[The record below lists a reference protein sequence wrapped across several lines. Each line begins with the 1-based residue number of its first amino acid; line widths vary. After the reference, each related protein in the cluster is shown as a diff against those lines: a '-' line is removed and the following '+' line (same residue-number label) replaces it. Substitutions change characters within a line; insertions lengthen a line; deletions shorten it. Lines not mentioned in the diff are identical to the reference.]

1 MKASPGEA
9 DAGPGASSSD
19 LDRSRS
25 HLHRVQT
32 ELATVTEYAKGQQR
46 NYECLSTAYHRLQL
60 ELDAARKSL
69 ADVSDVQVA
78 SEADATERKQLEQR
92 VEQLEK
98 DKTDLNKQLREAKA
112 AYDAIAQR
120 QRGADDRMAQMETAT
135 QALEI
140 QIVKLRESDDRY
152 RALLK
157 QAQQKSREDRQAVA
171 NSDQKV
177 ALAMRQLADRDA
189 TIGGLEERVK
199 AADIARC
206 KAENALYRS
215 ALDRDALT
223 MEVARVRDECT
234 RLDNDLRESQSKLS
248 HLETARSDMEMNL
261 KEARSRIKTLE
272 GSPDALQRQLDEAVR
287 ARQAADE
294 RVDELTATIG
304 ELRDR
309 ADDLLGQLARSRSD
323 LSELSHDLDEAR
335 ERNAHLDEN
344 MVRLTSAHEDAQRE
358 ADRVADMERR
368 VQEVEREN
376 DDLREMVDEI
386 ERQRAAWTKEIRDML
401 SDSQGQQQLFN
412 EFQQINARLHAR
424 QAEAR
429 SEIARLVEERD
440 RLRQS
445 ALASVSR
452 ADQLERDVAD
462 ARTAMEAMRAAF
474 ENDSAQLR
482 AEVDETLASLRRQL
496 SDQKAELADVRQRN
510 RMLLRR
516 ETLSPAEVKAIR
528 DREKELNATVSKLVL
543 AEQAS
548 EPSFTCFDC
557 VQVFKDPVTCIPCG
571 HSACEQCIV
580 KIGYC
585 SQCGTGKAVTFYPNQ
600 LLSELSAKHVYRKQA
615 LQGLLQMSA
624 AFLETHSSP

>member
-1 MKASPGEA
+1 
-9 DAGPGASSSD
+9 
-19 LDRSRS
+19 
-25 HLHRVQT
+25 
-32 ELATVTEYAKGQQR
+32 
-46 NYECLSTAYHRLQL
+46 
-60 ELDAARKSL
+60 
-69 ADVSDVQVA
+69 
-78 SEADATERKQLEQR
+78 
-92 VEQLEK
+92 
-98 DKTDLNKQLREAKA
+98 
-112 AYDAIAQR
+112 
-120 QRGADDRMAQMETAT
+120 
-135 QALEI
+135 
-140 QIVKLRESDDRY
+140 
-152 RALLK
+152 
-157 QAQQKSREDRQAVA
+157 
-171 NSDQKV
+171 
-177 ALAMRQLADRDA
+177 
-189 TIGGLEERVK
+189 
-199 AADIARC
+199 
-206 KAENALYRS
+206 
-215 ALDRDALT
+215 
-223 MEVARVRDECT
+223 
-234 RLDNDLRESQSKLS
+234 
-248 HLETARSDMEMNL
+248 MNL

-482 AEVDETLASLRRQL
+482 AEVDGTHR
-496 SDQKAELADVRQRN
+496 VRQ
-510 RMLLRR
+510 
-516 ETLSPAEVKAIR
+516 
-528 DREKELNATVSKLVL
+528 
-543 AEQAS
+543 
-548 EPSFTCFDC
+548 F
-557 VQVFKDPVTCIPCG
+557 VQW
-571 HSACEQCIV
+571 
-580 KIGYC
+580 
-585 SQCGTGKAVTFYPNQ
+585 
-600 LLSELSAKHVYRKQA
+600 R
-615 LQGLLQMSA
+615 
-624 AFLETHSSP
+624 